1 MATPTAA
8 CYIHKMLCPLC
19 RATLPDSSSSCPRCG
34 NNLASGNDA
43 KASLGKLQVSPAR
56 AIGLVLAAVFLPIA
70 SLFAIL
76 HVRLVR
82 SSACL
87 EAFTLAQSS
96 PEVRRTLGDN
106 VRSVGLVL
114 GTISHRFDSDFAQW
128 SMILKGSKGKGHLY
142 AVANRATGDWEFS
155 RLTFVPASGGSTVEL
170 TPIPRRLMLLLP
182 KVDPKNVYLIPLQ
195 LSPEEPLDWAPAYYE
210 AKFGVH
216 VAVLPPDSPAC
227 DTKDPLQHQL
237 DAKKCLDLLLRS
249 HPDLANDP
257 SAILIGITSRDM
269 NISSFDWE
277 YAVNYRRDDRLAIVS
292 VARVQLPSLMNQ
304 WNPEW
309 RHSRL
314 QKLITKNLVMLYF
327 DLPLS
332 SDYTSMLSAGISSG
346 DEVDYMTGEIIGAVG
361 YWRSWLDDAEPG
373 ISVIDIPGKPLVW
386 KMECV
391 KGPLPDTRSQLFNV
405 YLAHGLF
412 VQKRVDFRI
421 DEEFP
426 LELVRAYRNQDEKS
440 RAFGIG
446 GQSSLDIFLAGQ
458 MGTYFD
464 LILEEG
470 TEIRF
475 DRVRNEQSLATQ
487 LYRAK
492 PYQGDRFSR
501 AEAIYEKDG
510 WRLKTTDGWTY
521 FFPYRPKAQPAM
533 VTVLTGFIDPAGHRF
548 EMERDVTGDLMDVKT
563 PGGKWLHLEHDTEH
577 RIRSI
582 TASTGRTVNY
592 RYDAGGR
599 LVAVSDSEGDS
610 ESYTYDDK
618 SQMLT
623 VEDGS
628 RVPRL
633 TNTYFPDGSIRSQML
648 ADGRKFYFWY
658 ERDLR
663 NLLLSTS
670 LTDPNG
676 MMTSMNYRAGGYT
689 QSLPTPTPH

>member
-1 MATPTAA
+1 MATPAAA
-8 CYIHKMLCPLC
+8 CYIHKMLCPIC
-19 RATLPDSSSSCPRCG
+19 RATLPDSSSLCQRCG
-34 NNLASGNDA
+34 NNLVSGSTA
-43 KASLGKLQVSPAR
+43 KIPPSTLHVSTARILGIV
-56 AIGLVLAAVFLPIA
+56 VAAVLLPIA
-70 SLFAIL
+70 RFAIQ

-82 SSACL
+82 SSACQ

-96 PEVRRTLGDN
+96 LEIQKLLGED
-106 VRSVGLVL
+106 VGSVGLVL

-128 SMILKGSKGKGHLY
+128 SMILKGSKGKGRLY
-142 AVANRATGDWEFS
+142 AVANRATGDWDFS
-155 RLTFVPASGGSTVEL
+155 RLTFVPESGGTPVEL
-170 TPIPRRLMLLLP
+170 TPTPRRLMLP
-182 KVDPKNVYLIPLQ
+182 KVDPKNVYLIPFQ
-195 LSPEEPLDWAPAYYE
+195 LLPAEPLDWAPAYYE

-216 VAVLPPDSPAC
+216 VTVLPADSPSC
-227 DTKDPLQHQL
+227 ETQDPQRHQL

-269 NISSFDWE
+269 NISSFNWK

-292 VARVQLPSLMNQ
+292 VARVQLPSFLNR

-314 QKLITKNLVMLYF
+314 QKMITKNLVMLYF

-332 SDYTSMLSAGISSG
+332 SDYTSMLSGAVSSG
-346 DEVDYMTGEIIGAVG
+346 DDVDYMTGEINGAGG
-361 YWRSWLDDAEPG
+361 YWHSWENGGAPG
-373 ISVIDIPGKPLVW
+373 MSVIDIPGKPPVW

-391 KGPLPDTRSQLFNV
+391 EGPLPDTRSQLFNV
-405 YLAHGLF
+405 YMADGIF

-421 DEEFP
+421 EEEFP
-426 LELVRAYRNQDEKS
+426 LELVRTYRNKDDKS

-458 MGTYFD
+458 MGTYID

-470 TEIRF
+470 TEIHF
-475 DRVRNEQSLATQ
+475 DRVRNEQSFATQ

-501 AEAIYEKDG
+501 AEATYEKDG

-548 EMERDVTGDLMDVKT
+548 EMERDPTGDLMNVKT
-563 PGGKWLHLEHDTEH
+563 PGGEWLHLEHDTKH
-577 RIRSI
+577 RVRSI
-582 TASTGRTVNY
+582 TASTGRAVNY
-592 RYDAGGR
+592 RYDLGGR
-599 LVAVSDSEGDS
+599 LVAVHDSEGNS

-623 VEDGS
+623 VGDGS

-633 TNTYFPDGSIRSQML
+633 TNTYFPDGSIRSETL
-648 ADGRKFYFWY
+648 ADGRKFSFWY
-658 ERDLR
+658 ERDSP
-663 NLLLSTS
+663 NVLLSTS

-676 MMTSMNYRAGGYT
+676 MLTSMSYSSRGYT

>member
-1 MATPTAA
+1 
-8 CYIHKMLCPLC
+8 MLCSVC
-19 RATLPDSSSSCPRCG
+19 RTTLPDSSSFCPRCG
-34 NNLASGNDA
+34 NKLASGSGS
-43 KASLGKLQVSPAR
+43 KSPLSKLQIPKAR
-56 AIGLVLAAVFLPIA
+56 ILGIVVAAVLLPIA
-70 SLFAIL
+70 SFFAIL

-82 SSACL
+82 SSAFQ
-87 EAFTLAQSS
+87 EAFVLAQSS
-96 PEVRRTLGDN
+96 PELRNILGED

-128 SMILKGSKGKGHLY
+128 SMILKGSTGRGRLY
-142 AVANRATGDWEFS
+142 AVANRATGDWDFS
-155 RLTFVPASGGSTVEL
+155 RLTFVAEKGGRAVEL
-170 TPIPRRLMLLLP
+170 TPSPRRLMLP
-182 KVDPKNVYLIPLQ
+182 KVDPKNVYLLPLQ
-195 LSPEEPLDWAPAYYE
+195 FSLEEPLDWAPAFYA

-216 VAVLPPDSPAC
+216 VTLLPPDSTAC
-227 DTKDPLQHQL
+227 DTQDPQRHQL
-237 DAKKCLDLLLRS
+237 DARKCLDLLLRS

-269 NISSFDWE
+269 NISSFDWD
-277 YAVNYRRDDRLAIVS
+277 YALNYRRDDRLAIVS
-292 VARVQLPSLMNQ
+292 VARVQLPSFLNR

-309 RHSRL
+309 RLSRL
-314 QKLITKNLVMLYF
+314 QKMITKNLALLYF

-332 SDYTSMLSAGISSG
+332 NDYTSMVRGGIPSG
-346 DEVDYMTGEIIGAVG
+346 DDVDYMTGEINGAGG
-361 YWRSWLDDAEPG
+361 YWHSWVNGGEPG
-373 ISVIDIPGKPLVW
+373 MSVVDIPGKLPVW

-391 KGPLPDTRSQLFNV
+391 EGPLPDTRSQLFNV
-405 YLAHGLF
+405 YMATGLF

-426 LELVRAYRNQDEKS
+426 LELARTYRNKDDKS

-446 GQSSLDIFLAGQ
+446 GQSSLDIFLVGQ
-458 MGTYFD
+458 MGTYID

-470 TEIRF
+470 TQIHF
-475 DRVRNEQSLATQ
+475 DRVRNEQSFATQ

-510 WRLKTTDGWTY
+510 WRLKTIDGWTY
-521 FFPYRPKAQPAM
+521 FFPYRPKAQSAM
-533 VTVLTGFIDPAGHRF
+533 VTVLTGFIDPTGHRF
-548 EMERDVTGDLMDVKT
+548 EMERDATGDLMGVKT

-582 TASTGRTVNY
+582 TASTGRIVNY
-592 RYDAGGR
+592 RYDVSGR
-599 LVAVSDSEGDS
+599 LVAVSDSDGNS

-633 TNTYFPDGSIRSQML
+633 TNTYFPDGSIRSQTL

-663 NLLLSTS
+663 NLLVSTS

-676 MMTSMNYRAGGYT
+676 MMTSMNYSSHGYT